1 MTKIG
6 ESMNAKD
13 LGETLKTLVA
23 SGKDL
28 REAGY
33 TRIEIGDIKL
43 ELTEPEPPAP
53 VKVPSASTTEEEV
66 PAIDDPDTYGGH
78 LPQRRTFSPRPEREE

>member
-6 ESMNAKD
+6 ESMNAKE
-13 LGETLKTLVA
+13 LGETLKALVA

-33 TRIEIGDIKL
+33 TRIELGEIKL
-43 ELTEPEPPAP
+43 ELAETDAAKPTLVTA
-53 VKVPSASTTEEEV
+53 PSATV
-66 PAIDDPDTYGGH
+66 DDNPIDDPETFGGE
-78 LPQRRTFSPRPEREE
+78 LPQRRVFSARPTEREE